1 MHARQ
6 GPTPASSRCKQ
17 SGSRAQVRAGLSHK
31 RPPYL
36 TGSGHPYP
44 YPLELSFTRRVTRT
58 RVGKWFHTRTQR
70 VIYTGRVTRT
80 RKHTRELH
88 INITYSYE
96 K

>member
-1 MHARQ
+1 MLCTNSTAVMAT
-6 GPTPASSRCKQ
+6 GTYP
-17 SGSRAQVRAGLSHK
+17 
-31 RPPYL
+31 
-36 TGSGHPYP
+36 TGSGHPYS
-44 YPLELSFTRRVTRT
+44 YPLELSFTRRVTRTRT

-70 VIYTGRVTRT
+70 VIYTRRVTRT